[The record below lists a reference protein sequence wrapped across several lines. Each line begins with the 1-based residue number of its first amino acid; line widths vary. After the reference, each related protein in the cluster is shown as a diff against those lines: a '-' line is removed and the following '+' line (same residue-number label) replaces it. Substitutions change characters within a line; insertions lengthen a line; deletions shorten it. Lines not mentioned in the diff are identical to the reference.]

1 MMQGGFFFPRQ
12 RLLRCDSW
20 RWANYPSGENVLENG
35 DELCRYLDG
44 FKNDGRKIE
53 GLHARMYSKA
63 WLNEEGVIERRPR
76 FSHCPCANE
85 VAFPSLVQNR
95 GLRKYSCLGPLQ
107 VNTKISVHSEPLIS
121 HRDQEVGQSI
131 LLVLTSSNNFK
142 IINSW
147 REDFPRSYA
156 SKNRLFLARK
166 PKRPMRPVENI
177 YGACRW
183 N

>member
-1 MMQGGFFFPRQ
+1 MMQVFYFFQDDDFWDMTVEGER
-12 RLLRCDSW
+12 
-20 RWANYPSGENVLENG
+20 NYPMGENVLENG

-44 FKNDGRKIE
+44 FKNGGRKIE
-53 GLHARMYSKA
+53 ELHARLFFKV
-63 WLNEEGVIERRPR
+63 WLNEGVTERRPR
-76 FSHCPCANE
+76 FSRFPCANE

-95 GLRKYSCLGPLQ
+95 RLWEYSCLGPFH
-107 VNTKISVHSEPLIS
+107 VGTKFSVHSEPLIS

-131 LLVLTSSNNFK
+131 LLVLTSSNKFRLINF
-142 IINSW
+142 W

>member
-1 MMQGGFFFPRQ
+1 MIQFFFFQTSAFEMWQLKVSELSKWRERFGEWWRIMQIPRRFQ
-12 RLLRCDSW
+12 EW
-20 RWANYPSGENVLENG
+20 RSNHWRIARANVFQSL
-35 DELCRYLDG
+35 
-44 FKNDGRKIE
+44 IE
-53 GLHARMYSKA
+53 RRRSHR
-63 WLNEEGVIERRPR
+63 RRPR
-76 FSHCPCANE
+76 FSHFPCENE
-85 VAFPSLVQNR
+85 VAFPSLVPNR
-95 GLRKYSCLGPLQ
+95 RLWKYSCLGPLQ
-107 VNTKISVHSEPLIS
+107 VGTKFSVHSGPLIS

-131 LLVLTSSNNFK
+131 LLVLTSSNKFK